1 MMVNDKESYLVDV
14 HLVHR
19 LDVVLEHR
27 FLNFVDVQQNLD
39 VQNLD
44 ENLACHHVVLVGV
57 HHLVMVDV
65 VLELSVVR
73 LDELVLQVDVALM
86 YRMYRMKMDC
96 YQHVVDV
103 EVMLVLVM
111 LLVVKLEQQ
120 VLLV

>member
-14 HLVHR
+14 HLVHH
-19 LDVVLEHR
+19 LDVVLVRH
-27 FLNFVDVQQNLD
+27 FVDVQQNLGE
-39 VQNLD
+39 QNPD

-65 VLELSVVR
+65 VLVLSVVH

-86 YRMYRMKMDC
+86 CWMYRMKMDC

-111 LLVVKLEQQ
+111 LLVVKLGQQ

>member
-1 MMVNDKESYLVDV
+1 MVNDKESYLADV
-14 HLVHR
+14 SLVHH
-19 LDVVLEHR
+19 LDVVLVRH
-27 FLNFVDVQQNLD
+27 FLHFVDVQQNLD

-57 HHLVMVDV
+57 HRLVMVDV
-65 VLELSVVR
+65 VLVLSVVH

>member
-57 HHLVMVDV
+57 HRLVMVDV
-65 VLELSVVR
+65 VLVLSVVH

>member
-57 HHLVMVDV
+57 HRLVMVDV
-65 VLELSVVR
+65 VLVLSVVH

-111 LLVVKLEQQ
+111 LLVVKLGQQ